1 MGCKCSFDIESKN
14 NDLEFQ
20 QQAITPKNDLLNEN
34 PTQDDYKY
42 VEYNEKLSDEKLEQT
57 IKSKSKP
64 AKSKF
69 SPFNLKR
76 SKQTE
81 QNLLKQIT
89 TLEDELENS
98 VLFIDQLPSKED
110 SLTYLMKYDNK
121 KNNNIK
127 IESKEN
133 LNKLNERNSF
143 IENML
148 KYINLA
154 RTKPMEFTQYI
165 IDSIQ
170 YITQDA
176 KKTKGTEYIFTKD
189 KIKVGLLKGKD
200 AFINAAEILVMQDS
214 LPILELKQDLIID
227 IPEDKNQLA
236 SKVYIEDYLNKLL
249 ETLDYK
255 LFGFHFDLGVTDPL
269 TSVVLQI
276 VDDNLMNGE
285 RRNNIFNP
293 NYRYV
298 GISKKRIG
306 KLFCIYLAFG
316 SY

>member
-1 MGCKCSFDIESKN
+1 MGCRCSFDNETNN

-20 QQAITPKNDLLNEN
+20 QQAITPKNDLINEN
-34 PTQDDYKY
+34 LTQNSLKY
-42 VEYNEKLSDEKLEQT
+42 VEYNEKLSNEKLEQT

-81 QNLLKQIT
+81 QNIMNQIT

-121 KNNNIK
+121 NNKIT

-176 KKTKGTEYIFTKD
+176 KKTKVTEFVFTKD

-227 IPEDKNQLA
+227 IPEDKNQLT

-269 TSVVLQI
+269 ISVVLQI

-285 RRNNIFNP
+285 RRNNILNP
-293 NYRYV
+293 NYKYV